1 VDEMIDGVLPTEA
14 FYADRVELTL
24 RRVRMERSGVGLVP
38 AVAEQVSGV
47 IHLTFADLAAFL
59 RQPEFLRSVLAGID
73 SVARLDVSVANGD
86 DGALR
91 LTGAVEVLGMRFPIS
106 GTANLRIDG
115 GKLVVSAGAIEGLPF
130 IGSLPVQPF
139 DLVLPLSS
147 PGGMTFTGV
156 STAPGEVLLA
166 FSGSDFTL
174 RQ

>member
-1 VDEMIDGVLPTEA
+1 MIDGVLPTEA

>member
-1 VDEMIDGVLPTEA
+1 MIDGVLPAEA
-14 FYADRVELTL
+14 FYADRVEMTL
-24 RRVRMERSGVGLVP
+24 RRVRMERSGARLVP

-47 IHLTFADLAAFL
+47 IHLSFADVATFL
-59 RQPEFLRSVLAGID
+59 RQPEFLRSVMAGID
-73 SVARLDVSVANGD
+73 SVARLDVSLANGD

-106 GTANLRIDG
+106 GTASLRIDG

-156 STAPGEVLLA
+156 STAPGEVLLE
-166 FSGSDFTL
+166 FSGSDFNL